1 VISFYTPQ
9 LACFTVILFF
19 NQASCKFFLHSE
31 KNKVHYLDNNQKRP
45 PAALA
50 ATMEERKI
58 MSFARLSGTTLAAVL
73 ATTFSFGAVSAETL
87 RLSHN
92 TGDTTTWHQ
101 GAEKFGELLAER
113 TGGEIEVRVFPN
125 AQLSGGDQ
133 MRQAEMVG
141 RGALDLVVTSA
152 INVTPLVPEMAVFS
166 LPYLYSS
173 YEQVDATTQGAP
185 GEMLSEILLDKGI
198 VVLAWGENGFR
209 EVTNNTRPIRSP
221 EDMRGLNMRVAGPMY
236 IDVMNA
242 LGANPQQ
249 MQWGETMSALQQ
261 GVVDGQENPIGAVII
276 PQQVYEVQKYLT
288 AWHYSY
294 DPIFLGIS
302 QAKWDSYDAEMQ
314 QILRETAQE
323 AMAYQREIT
332 REGTAQGIEFLREQ
346 GMEVYEPTEEELA
359 AFREATQPAFD
370 EWAARVGDEI
380 VGAFQDAIAAAN

>member
-1 VISFYTPQ
+1 M
-9 LACFTVILFF
+9 AFTRI
-19 NQASCKFFLHSE
+19 
-31 KNKVHYLDNNQKRP
+31 
-45 PAALA
+45 
-50 ATMEERKI
+50 
-58 MSFARLSGTTLAAVL
+58 TLAAALTGALGL
-73 ATTFSFGAVSAETL
+73 APAAAETL

-92 TGDTTTWHQ
+92 VGDTTTWHQ

-113 TGGEIEVRVFPN
+113 TDGAFSVRVFPN

-185 GEMLSEILLDKGI
+185 AGILSDILAERGI
-198 VVLAWGENGFR
+198 IVLAWGENGFR
-209 EVTNNTRPIRSP
+209 EVTNNVRPIRSP
-221 EDMRGLNMRVAGPMY
+221 EDLRGLNMRVAGPMY
-236 IDVMNA
+236 IDVMRA

-249 MQWGETMSALQQ
+249 MQWGETLTALQQ

-276 PQQVYEVQKYLT
+276 PQQVYEMQRHLT

-302 QAKWDSYDAEMQ
+302 QARWDALEPEMQ
-314 QILRETAQE
+314 EIFREAAQE
-323 AMAYQREIT
+323 AMAWQREIT
-332 REGTAQGIEFLREQ
+332 REGTAQGIAYLREQ
-346 GMEVYEPTEEELA
+346 GMEVYEPTEEDLD
-359 AFREATQPAFD
+359 AFRAATQPAFD
-370 EWAARVGDEI
+370 QWAERVGADI
-380 VGAFQDAIAAAN
+380 VNAFQEAIANAD

>member
-1 VISFYTPQ
+1 M
-9 LACFTVILFF
+9 
-19 NQASCKFFLHSE
+19 KFL
-31 KNKVHYLDNNQKRP
+31 NITG
-45 PAALA
+45 AALA
-50 ATMEERKI
+50 A
-58 MSFARLSGTTLAAVL
+58 SLAVAL
-73 ATTFSFGAVSAETL
+73 NIGAASAQEL

-92 TGDTTTWHQ
+92 TGDTTTWHK
-101 GAEKFGELLAER
+101 GAERFAELLAER
-113 TGGEIEVRVFPN
+113 SDGDVTVRVFPN

-166 LPYLYSS
+166 LPYLYSN
-173 YEQVDATTQGAP
+173 YAQVDATTQGAP
-185 GEMLSEILLDKGI
+185 GQILADILMEKGI

-209 EVTNNTRPIRSP
+209 EVTNNKRPIRTP
-221 EDMRGLNMRVAGPMY
+221 DDMRGLNMRVAGPMY

-294 DPIFLGIS
+294 DPIFLGVS
-302 QAKWDSYDAEMQ
+302 KEVWDNFDADKQTM
-314 QILRETAQE
+314 LREAAQE
-323 AMAYQREIT
+323 AMDYQREIT
-332 REGTAQGIEFLREQ
+332 REGTATGIEFLREK
-346 GMEVYEPTEEELA
+346 GMEVYEPTDDELA
-359 AFREATQPAFD
+359 AFRTATQPAFD
-370 EWAARVGDEI
+370 QWAAKVGPEI

>member
-1 VISFYTPQ
+1 MTFSRITG
-9 LACFTVILFF
+9 T
-19 NQASCKFFLHSE
+19 
-31 KNKVHYLDNNQKRP
+31 
-45 PAALA
+45 ALA
-50 ATMEERKI
+50 A
-58 MSFARLSGTTLAAVL
+58 SLVAA
-73 ATTFSFGAVSAETL
+73 FSISAASAETL

-101 GAEKFGELLAER
+101 GAERFGELLAER
-113 TGGEIEVRVFPN
+113 TGGELNVRVFPN

-166 LPYLYSS
+166 LPYLYSN
-173 YEQVDATTQGAP
+173 YDQVDATTQGAP
-185 GEMLSEILLDKGI
+185 GQMLSDILLDKGI

-302 QAKWDSYDAEMQ
+302 QAAWDKFDADKQSM
-314 QILRETAQE
+314 IREVAQE

-332 REGTAQGIEFLREQ
+332 RDGTAKGIDFLREK
-346 GMEVYEPTEEELA
+346 GMEVYEPTDDELA
-359 AFREATQPAFD
+359 AFRTATQPAFD
-370 EWAARVGDEI
+370 QWAARVGPEI
-380 VGAFQDAIAAAN
+380 VSAFQDAIAATN

>member
-1 VISFYTPQ
+1 
-9 LACFTVILFF
+9 
-19 NQASCKFFLHSE
+19 
-31 KNKVHYLDNNQKRP
+31 
-45 PAALA
+45 
-50 ATMEERKI
+50 
-58 MSFARLSGTTLAAVL
+58 MSFARITGTALAASL
-73 ATTFSFGAVSAETL
+73 AAALSISAASAETL

-92 TGDTTTWHQ
+92 TGDTTTWQQ
-101 GAEKFGELLAER
+101 GAERFAELLNER
-113 TGGEIEVRVFPN
+113 TDGALSVRVFPN

-173 YEQVDATTQGAP
+173 YAQVDATTQGAP
-185 GEMLSEILLDKGI
+185 AEMLSDILLEKGI

-209 EVTNNTRPIRSP
+209 EVTNNVRPIHSP

-276 PQQVYEVQKYLT
+276 PQQVYEVQRYLT

-302 QAKWDSYDAEMQ
+302 QAKWDSYDADMQ
-314 QILRETAQE
+314 GVIRQAAQD
-323 AMAYQREIT
+323 AMAYQIEIT
-332 REGTAQGIEFLREQ
+332 REDTAAGIGFLREQ
-346 GMEVYEPTEEELA
+346 GMEVYEPTEDELA
-359 AFREATQPAFD
+359 VFREATQPAFD
-370 EWAARVGDEI
+370 TWAARVGDEI
-380 VGAFQDAIAAAN
+380 VSAFQDAIAAAN